1 MEKLS
6 RRRLRSASVHLGAL
20 TALALTLTGC
30 NQVGDD
36 DDCDS
41 RSTKPKNRSLATA
54 NPAPV
59 GVVEARIGGGG
70 VEPVAAV
77 PTESGFGTHLA
88 SCGG

>member
-1 MEKLS
+1 M
-6 RRRLRSASVHLGAL
+6 HLGAL

-41 RSTKPKNRSLATA
+41 RSNNPKNRSLATA
-54 NPAPV
+54 TPAPL
-59 GVVEARIGGGG
+59 GVAEARVGGGG
-70 VEPVAAV
+70 GGEPVAAV
-77 PTESGFGTHLA
+77 PTQSGFGTHLA

>member
-1 MEKLS
+1 
-6 RRRLRSASVHLGAL
+6 VHLGAL

-41 RSTKPKNRSLATA
+41 RSSTRTGSLATA
-54 NPAPV
+54 APV
-59 GVVEARIGGGG
+59 PTVRARFNQPGP
-70 VEPVAAV
+70 EPTAAV
-77 PTESGFGTHLA
+77 PSRGGFGTHLA

>member
-1 MEKLS
+1 M
-6 RRRLRSASVHLGAL
+6 HLGAL

-41 RSTKPKNRSLATA
+41 RSTKPKNRSLASA
-54 NPAPV
+54 DPASA
-59 GVVEARIGGGG
+59 GVVEARVGGGGGG

-77 PTESGFGTHLA
+77 PTQSGFGTHLA